1 MSSSYPKAKRVMD
14 VTGAIICLILLSPV
28 ILITAVAVRVNLGS
42 PVLFKQE
49 RPGLHEQIFTLYK
62 FRSMKNIDESKGLVT
77 DADRLGTFGR
87 ALRSTSLDELPSLWN
102 VFKGDMSFVGPRPL
116 LVEYLAV
123 YTPEETKRH
132 LVKPGITGLAQVSGR
147 NNLIWEDRFYLDLF
161 YAKNLSFS
169 LDFQILMKTVT
180 TVFSRKDIS
189 AHGQATM
196 TKLERKAEYF
206 KNGQ

>member
-1 MSSSYPKAKRVMD
+1 MSNSYRLVKRMLD
-14 VTGAIICLILLSPV
+14 VVGALICLIIFSPV
-28 ILITAVAVRVNLGS
+28 ILITALSVRANLGS

-49 RPGLHEQIFTLYK
+49 RPGLHEKIFTLYK

-102 VFKGDMSFVGPRPL
+102 VLKGDMSFVGPRPL

-147 NNLIWEDRFYLDLF
+147 NNLQWEDRFDHDLI
-161 YAKNLSFS
+161 YVNSISFIFD
-169 LDFQILMKTVT
+169 LKIILKTLI
-180 TVFSRKDIS
+180 TVLARKDI
-189 AHGQATM
+189 AANGEATM
-196 TKLERKAEYF
+196 SKFQRNK
-206 KNGQ
+206 